1 MESPESCLTNVFKI
15 ENLSRIPYVLY
26 RNPPPSTSHSIR
38 HAERTLRSE
47 GHIVLGDRESNALW
61 VFQIEC
67 FSNGAPRGDGGGGE
81 GGESHV
87 EGEVQAQ
94 IAEESTEG
102 KWKSLEKRIGEEWGL
117 TESSAGVF
125 LAASLA
131 SSTKGGGDTFSPV
144 QLGRSTPVTPALPT
158 PRPGIFSPPPQDV
171 ATIDLTDDPLEE
183 PKEDRLLP
191 YKQFLA
197 AVLSSISFNLSLH
210 SGYTSLNIR
219 TLVSPSSLVPRVTE
233 LKEDK
238 EDLLPSSP
246 ITLPG
251 LLRPSVLA
259 LEAYLTTS
267 GTLLVTPHT
276 HVQAALRR
284 VSSSLSSPLDK
295 RDVFIAPWGE
305 WGRLVSEEGL
315 KIGAREERW
324 KTSVREYLQD
334 CGILSAPNRQ
344 WGEKSVLEEAID
356 EGRWRRVEIWVPIKD
371 HPSEGMGMLVNIL
384 WPDALLFLRTS
395 ESDTNGL
402 RSEGEGEDCDAFW
415 GKVFDAPEY
424 ARFASGRL
432 SRSLAVGL
440 KGKRELGTEWWDIP
454 SAVDWAEE
462 WMEGKEDREKVV
474 MARREEKRLRQEQER
489 IKREA
494 EAEKEQQSKASEPVL
509 DVKEEANVKGK
520 LKVLDEAKKDGLVA
534 GGNAGVYPT
543 PPDGG
548 QQQQQQQQPPQQL
561 PGPSVNPGSGA
572 PNTTSNAT
580 STTVATD
587 MDLDWIGVMPDAVP
601 GPVRKQSDA
610 TGGVALAG
618 GTGEADLFGG
628 DMDEDMF
635 GEGVTED
642 DFAFFDNNPGQLEGF
657 GGGGSAG
664 DVDMGLDV
672 DFGGGGTVDLAM
684 ESPEVAMKEDILTLV
699 NTPGMPIQR
708 IDQSAEE
715 SRPAEPSASDKTE
728 PHIQTPPLSPR
739 GAFRLLVP
747 DYASNPTRS
756 SQHLTPPTTVSAMKT
771 PQKNGGYAPLS
782 GGVSEAK
789 RRMSLYSPIT
799 FTTKVEMADRKYAP
813 GGRFF
818 LPESTKEKEQKE
830 LEKEQNITTIGLKR
844 KRAGS
849 MFMRSMVVEEAPVP
863 EVAEVVLGDEDAVMD
878 DSDGAVGEREDES
891 EFYSG
896 DETSSES
903 DADDETDEEE
913 EEPGG
918 GAYYT
923 SPVAMAYGGSIAR
936 RKRKRAYED
945 EDQEM
950 ELAPPISDSTKRD
963 VAVGADGEVEVPGE
977 MAPPPWEV
985 MIPDTTESNLVG
997 IFSNISLETEA
1008 ISLAGL
1014 GDNEFAAVSRLV
1026 RDQIVYGT
1034 TKPLGDLMEV
1044 SGVETTV
1051 EDDDEEWCAIR
1062 QRRGKDEGVV
1072 EDAVKS
1078 LFGKTGVARCTLE
1091 TYVAIADAVIE
1102 PPPLLGRAA
1111 AMRPIPQPR
1120 RGGIASALAKR
1131 PEVEVNTAVF
1141 KLPPPHVHIHRAESA
1156 LEILPPALHFWETF
1170 GFGPCSGA
1178 KNVIAFCLHPDSRS
1192 MEEAA
1197 DAFLERVSG
1206 AYESGRYGVHVRAKL
1221 DEVVENGGYGVQGR
1235 DIKAVIEAME
1245 DFGSVLASVA
1255 DEGCNIVVYVVNP
1268 FEHPSALVDI
1278 CVGFSKMK
1286 KVYESRL
1293 GGIKGNN
1300 LVLQVVRASFL
1311 ARKMGAVGT
1320 GQAEWARLAAE
1331 VYNRCAPSDGVS
1343 SLEEV

>member
-1 MESPESCLTNVFKI
+1 MG
-15 ENLSRIPYVLY
+15 VL
-26 RNPPPSTSHSIR
+26 
-38 HAERTLRSE
+38 
-47 GHIVLGDRESNALW
+47 V
-61 VFQIEC
+61 
-67 FSNGAPRGDGGGGE
+67 
-81 GGESHV
+81 
-87 EGEVQAQ
+87 
-94 IAEESTEG
+94 
-102 KWKSLEKRIGEEWGL
+102 K
-117 TESSAGVF
+117 
-125 LAASLA
+125 
-131 SSTKGGGDTFSPV
+131 
-144 QLGRSTPVTPALPT
+144 
-158 PRPGIFSPPPQDV
+158 
-171 ATIDLTDDPLEE
+171 
-183 PKEDRLLP
+183 
-191 YKQFLA
+191 
-197 AVLSSISFNLSLH
+197 
-210 SGYTSLNIR
+210 
-219 TLVSPSSLVPRVTE
+219 
-233 LKEDK
+233 
-238 EDLLPSSP
+238 
-246 ITLPG
+246 
-251 LLRPSVLA
+251 
-259 LEAYLTTS
+259 
-267 GTLLVTPHT
+267 
-276 HVQAALRR
+276 
-284 VSSSLSSPLDK
+284 
-295 RDVFIAPWGE
+295 
-305 WGRLVSEEGL
+305 
-315 KIGAREERW
+315 
-324 KTSVREYLQD
+324 
-334 CGILSAPNRQ
+334 
-344 WGEKSVLEEAID
+344 
-356 EGRWRRVEIWVPIKD
+356 
-371 HPSEGMGMLVNIL
+371 IL

-395 ESDTNGL
+395 EGDADGL
-402 RSEGEGEDCDAFW
+402 RSGSEGEDCDAFW
-415 GKVFDAPEY
+415 EKVFDAPEY

-440 KGKRELGTEWWDIP
+440 KDKRELGIEWWDIP

-462 WMEGKEDREKVV
+462 WMEGKEDREKIV
-474 MARREEKRLRQEQER
+474 MARREEKRVQQEQER

-494 EAEKEQQSKASEPVL
+494 EAEKEQQSKAAEPVL
-509 DVKEEANVKGK
+509 DVKEEGSVKGK
-520 LKVLDEAKKDGLVA
+520 LKLLDETKKDGLAA

-548 QQQQQQQQPPQQL
+548 QQQQQQQQPPQQQPPQQQL
-561 PGPSVNPGSGA
+561 LGPSSISSGSSA
-572 PNTTSNAT
+572 PNTTSNTT

-587 MDLDWIGVMPDAVP
+587 MELDWIDGVMPDAVP
-601 GPVRKQSDA
+601 DPARKQSDA
-610 TGGVALAG
+610 TGGVGLAG

-657 GGGGSAG
+657 GGGGGAG

-684 ESPEVAMKEDILTLV
+684 ESPEVTVKEDILALV
-699 NTPGMPIQR
+699 NTPGMPIQNM
-708 IDQSAEE
+708 DQSAEE
-715 SRPAEPSASDKTE
+715 SKPAEPSASDKTE
-728 PHIQTPPLSPR
+728 PHIQTPPLSPHR
-739 GAFRLLVP
+739 AIRLLVP
-747 DYASNPTRS
+747 EYASNPTKS
-756 SQHLTPPTTVSAMKT
+756 SHHLTPPTIISATKT
-771 PQKNGGYAPLS
+771 PQKNGGFAPPS

-799 FTTKVEMADRKYAP
+799 FATKVEMADRKYAP

-818 LPESTKEKEQKE
+818 LPESIKEKEQKE

-849 MFMRSMVVEEAPVP
+849 MFMRSMVVEEAAAP

-878 DSDGAVGEREDES
+878 DSDGAVGEGEDES
-891 EFYSG
+891 EIYSG

-923 SPVAMAYGGSIAR
+923 SPVAVAYGGVTAS
-936 RKRKRAYED
+936 RKRKRAFED

-950 ELAPPISDSTKRD
+950 EPAPPISDPTNRGV
-963 VAVGADGEVEVPGE
+963 VAGADVEVEVPGE
-977 MAPPPWEV
+977 MASLLWEV
-985 MIPDTTESNLVG
+985 MVPDPTESNLVG

-1014 GDNEFAAVSRLV
+1014 GDNEFATVSKMV

-1034 TKPLGDLMEV
+1034 TKPLGDLMGM

-1120 RGGIASALAKR
+1120 RGGIASALVKR
-1131 PEVEVNTAVF
+1131 PEAEVNTAVF
-1141 KLPPPHVHIHRAESA
+1141 KIPPPHIHIHRAESA

-1221 DEVVENGGYGVQGR
+1221 DGVVENGGYGVKGR
-1235 DIKAVIEAME
+1235 DIKAIIEAME
-1245 DFGSVLASVA
+1245 GFGSVLANVA

-1268 FEHPSALVDI
+1268 FEHPSTLVDI
-1278 CVGFSKMK
+1278 CVGFSRMK

-1300 LVLQVVRASFL
+1300 LVLQVVRAGFL